1 MSLRKTLI
9 NVPIKTN
16 DMSINSLKSR
26 DRYRVVFFESVTRE
40 FFIRDFIFVISN
52 LLFVTRSACA
62 NC

>member
-40 FFIRDFIFVISN
+40 FLLEISF
-52 LLFVTRSACA
+52 LWFQTFYL
-62 NC
+62 